1 MDFKSFEK
9 LAQDQP
15 LLDGFSAG
23 HTDKLAAMARMAHFA
38 AAEIISGPGVC
49 SRPIV
54 RQRRSASGFESRS
67 EQLAIRC
74 PSEKPGCRH

>member
-38 AAEIISGPGVC
+38 AEEIIF
-49 SRPIV
+49 RP
-54 RQRRSASGFESRS
+54 RRMLPTDRSATPFCQWLR
-67 EQLAIRC
+67 I
-74 PSEKPGCRH
+74 PV